1 MAIIMKWHKP
11 PPTSP
16 FFSRK
21 FAVAILVL
29 IMFVVYVANLGNI
42 LSAEN
47 EDADITD
54 ETNLEK
60 FRYFEQYYI

>member
-1 MAIIMKWHKP
+1 M
-11 PPTSP
+11 
-16 FFSRK
+16 
-21 FAVAILVL
+21 AILVL